1 MDRLL
6 SHYKQTALGPAL
18 CSPRAV
24 DLCYVALVFFSVV
37 SLFPYTFYTP
47 FVHLFGRQ
55 MHGDT

>member
-24 DLCYVALVFFSVV
+24 DLCYVALDFSRLFHFFR
-37 SLFPYTFYTP
+37 TP
-47 FVHLFGRQ
+47 FIHLFGIEMR
-55 MHGDT
+55 GDT